1 MWDYLQD
8 NINEITIKNKKV
20 FNFNNVIYEYISPYD
35 YEPYFYKN
43 MSFDEYTKNITYL
56 LNSDILDDEKEHF
69 KRFYGKSRIHNKLI
83 INLIYKK
90 KYIELINI
98 LIVIKRLENLYDY
111 IDVNKYPITY
121 IIYITN
127 LTDLIK
133 KNNRSYINNLFM

>member
-1 MWDYLQD
+1 
-8 NINEITIKNKKV
+8 
-20 FNFNNVIYEYISPYD
+20 
-35 YEPYFYKN
+35 